1 MAISAYIFVECIP
14 GKALE
19 VSGKLRKVKGIK
31 QCHAVTGPID
41 VIAFIEAEDI
51 NQLGKFLVE
60 KIQSIG
66 GVLRTS
72 TNIVAE

>member
-1 MAISAYIFVECIP
+1 MPISAYIFVECVP

-19 VSGKLRKVKGIK
+19 VSEKLRKVKGVR

-41 VIAFIEAEDI
+41 VIAFVEADDI
-51 NQLGKFLVE
+51 NQIGKFLVD